1 MDRVVPVVDRVPQF
15 GEGSDI
21 DKAVGMPEIGRT
33 LEVEAVGSKLLREIS
48 FRETLI
54 PLPLVVQVSSHSDI
68 HSHSQE
74 EATPSAPTT
83 RQWVLNPQPPQILC
97 CKCSKEEV

>member
-1 MDRVVPVVDRVPQF
+1 MARVVPVGDRVPQF

-48 FRETLI
+48 CHETL
-54 PLPLVVQVSSHSDI
+54 
-68 HSHSQE
+68 
-74 EATPSAPTT
+74 
-83 RQWVLNPQPPQILC
+83 
-97 CKCSKEEV
+97 